1 MCLGFSFRG
10 WQVAVSAVIKRIS
23 PPSALL
29 QTPVTAVTDP
39 VLFFGETAIVNMV
52 RRARKKA
59 LFEPGDTRQ
68 QWKGEA
74 AASLV

>member
-1 MCLGFSFRG
+1 MLDSPHHLVCGLTKLSLE
-10 WQVAVSAVIKRIS
+10 KRIS
-23 PPSALL
+23 WLFTLAH
-29 QTPVTAVTDP
+29 TPVTTVT
-39 VLFFGETAIVNMV
+39 VATFFLGDTSFVNMV